1 MSAVPRLLAAD
12 RQTAPVAV
20 DWAGYLVWRLR
31 RFGVPGIVG
40 VAALVTCAV
49 GYRGYYVPQ
58 RAAVAVLQHRVV
70 TLEGLAR
77 EHGERALAA
86 SPERAI
92 EALPTRA
99 DVPALLG
106 TILEQAHAAGVVLDR
121 GNYDLALVRG
131 GRIARYQLAFPLK
144 AAYPQLRRFIDGTI
158 DAAPALALDV
168 LRFERKTIAETVLE
182 ADVRFVVFARNAP

>member
-1 MSAVPRLLAAD
+1 MSAAPRLLAAE

-31 RFGVPGIVG
+31 RFGLFGIVG
-40 VAALVTCAV
+40 VAALVACAV
-49 GYRGYYVPQ
+49 GYREYYAPQ
-58 RAAVAVLQHRVV
+58 RETVAALRQQIV

-77 EHGERALAA
+77 EYGDREFAT

-92 EALPTRA
+92 ETLPTRA

-131 GRIARYQLAFPLK
+131 GRIARYQFAFPLK
-144 AAYPQLRRFIDGTI
+144 AGYPQLRRFLDATI
-158 DAAPALALDV
+158 DAAPAVAVDV
-168 LRFERKTIAETVLE
+168 LHFERKTVAETVLD
-182 ADVRFVVFARNAP
+182 ADVRFVVFARNLP